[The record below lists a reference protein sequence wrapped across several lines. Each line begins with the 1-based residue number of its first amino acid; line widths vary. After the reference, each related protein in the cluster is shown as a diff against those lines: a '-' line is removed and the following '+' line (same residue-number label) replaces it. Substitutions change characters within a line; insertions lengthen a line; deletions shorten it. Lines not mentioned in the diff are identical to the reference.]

1 MEKTFFFAL
10 LILIGGCATSG
21 KNKVQHARFDWQ
33 KKFFF
38 TQAREL
44 ELAPCGC
51 SANPKGGVERQLEY
65 FKQNR
70 QKEDGYFAVGPA
82 FSPDPKLYYPKLKK
96 KFKEKAE
103 ALSKAFKKL
112 ELQYLGLTAN
122 DAIWPQDK
130 LEKWQVDSG
139 FSWLSANIRFKKT
152 KELNL
157 KTAVFLDERKK
168 VLLTS
173 VSDLPPRELKEVF
186 SAIEIDP
193 AETSLLKTIQEQKEV
208 PEWVLVLTN
217 IPKERADFLE
227 KDFGVPVFFLGPTQN
242 LELEW
247 EQKTKRNF
255 WAAAAPRAQAVLTG
269 KLEWKE
275 KAEGFYFEKKQS
287 NLKELLKY
295 KLSDPIFEKKARAK
309 LSSPED
315 PLIHIAD
322 LLSVVLSSRWEPD
335 RRDKK

>member
-1 MEKTFFFAL
+1 MKKIFFFAL
-10 LILIGGCATSG
+10 VFLLGGCATVG
-21 KNKVQHARFDWQ
+21 KNKTESAQFDLQ
-33 KKFFF
+33 QKFFF

-70 QKEDGYFAVGPA
+70 VKEDWYFAMGPA
-82 FSPDPKLYYPKLKK
+82 FSPDPKLYYPKLQK
-96 KFKEKAE
+96 KFEEKAE
-103 ALSKAFKKL
+103 ALSKAFKNL

-122 DAIWPQDK
+122 DAIWPQEK

-139 FSWLSANIRFKKT
+139 FSWVSANIRFKKA
-152 KELNL
+152 KKLNL

-173 VSDLPPRELKEVF
+173 VSDLPPRELKRALDFVEVDQP
-186 SAIEIDP
+186 EK
-193 AETSLLKTIQEQKEV
+193 TLLKLIQDQKEV
-208 PEWVLVLTN
+208 PEVVIVLTN
-217 IPKERADFLE
+217 IPKDRADFSE

-255 WAAAAPRAQAVLTG
+255 WAAAAPRAQAVLSG
-269 KLEWKE
+269 KIGFKE
-275 KAEGFYFEKKQS
+275 GAQGFYFEKQQS
-287 NLKELLKY
+287 NLKEFLKT
-295 KLSDPIFEKKARAK
+295 KSSDPAFEKEVRSR
-309 LSSPED
+309 LSLPED
-315 PLIHIAD
+315 RLFHITD
-322 LLSVVLSSRWEPD
+322 LWSIILSSRWEPQE
-335 RRDKK
+335 KK